1 MKKKCLAVLATGLF
15 WAGTAGLANA
25 AYVDFKGVWKHDK
38 DNAQITWT
46 HAYDF
51 SESTPIQ
58 SVQLS
63 IVADDVDPAA
73 PNGPAHSPGELDEV
87 FLIDVGGGKYISLGY
102 LTQLPTYSDGGWVKG
117 PGGNT
122 TTSIFNIDP
131 KYLAKTMYFS
141 VKADMGWEVEVE
153 TSTLTVTGANP
164 VPVPASAVLFGTGLA
179 GLVGIA
185 RRRNKV
191 SAA

>member
-25 AYVDFKGVWKHDK
+25 AYVDFEEVWKYGK
-38 DNAQITWT
+38 DHKMISWT
-46 HAYDF
+46 HTYDF

-73 PNGPAHSPGELDEV
+73 PNGPAHSLGELDEV
-87 FLIDVGGGKYISLGY
+87 FLIYKGQYKSLGY

-185 RRRNKV
+185 RRRGKV